1 VWHSAPIDG
10 LLTVSDAFLRAIE
23 PFLAVND
30 FPRAQ
35 HETAV
40 NNALL
45 FLASDRA
52 GPVTMADLYV
62 DGGATLWA

>member
-1 VWHSAPIDG
+1 M
-10 LLTVSDAFLRAIE
+10 RAIE